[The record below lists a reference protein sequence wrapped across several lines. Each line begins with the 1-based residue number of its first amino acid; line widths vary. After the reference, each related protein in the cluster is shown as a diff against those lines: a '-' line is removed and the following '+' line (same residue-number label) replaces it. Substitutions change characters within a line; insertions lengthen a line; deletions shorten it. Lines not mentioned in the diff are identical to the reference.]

1 MILRV
6 GGWAFR
12 ICITPVWSF
21 DSILCTNS
29 FKVGTT
35 GGGGGVDISYV
46 ILLQFKRLVLCWRC
60 DTSEGVEILAMSF
73 YYSLRD

>member
-35 GGGGGVDISYV
+35 GGGGG
-46 ILLQFKRLVLCWRC
+46 L
-60 DTSEGVEILAMSF
+60 ILAMSF